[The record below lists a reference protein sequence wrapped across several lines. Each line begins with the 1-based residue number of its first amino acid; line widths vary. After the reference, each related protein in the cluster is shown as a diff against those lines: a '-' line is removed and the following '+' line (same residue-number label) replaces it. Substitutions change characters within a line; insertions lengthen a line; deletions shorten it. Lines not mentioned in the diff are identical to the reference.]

1 MKKALAKI
9 HQQLDA
15 LYPPGEL
22 RELIRWMMEEVAGIP
37 PYRLLLL
44 DDVLTDKQRL
54 QIEVIVDRLAKKE
67 PIQYILGET
76 TFCGLPFH
84 VSRDVLI
91 PRPETEQLVRLIVN
105 DFSSCPS
112 PRILDIGTGSGCI
125 AISLASLLPASRVTA
140 LDISSSALQVA
151 ADNATLNHVSV
162 SWTCVDILS
171 SEAESCLEQYD
182 CIVSNPPYIMEH
194 EQLEMDAGVLDYE
207 PHKALFVPD
216 TDPLLFYRRI
226 VQLAKSHLM
235 ADGWLYFEINE
246 QCGDAMVSL
255 LSKAD
260 FTRIEII
267 KDYFGKDRILKAQW
281 NYEKIG

>member
-54 QIEVIVDRLAKKE
+54 QIEAIVDRLAKKE

-91 PRPETEQLVRLIVN
+91 PRPETEQLVRRSKINGTAQITYLGYRNRQWMYCYFIGFVTPCFPCDGFGYIVIS
-105 DFSSCPS
+105 FTSS
-112 PRILDIGTGSGCI
+112 G
-125 AISLASLLPASRVTA
+125 
-140 LDISSSALQVA
+140 
-151 ADNATLNHVSV
+151 
-162 SWTCVDILS
+162 
-171 SEAESCLEQYD
+171 
-182 CIVSNPPYIMEH
+182 
-194 EQLEMDAGVLDYE
+194 
-207 PHKALFVPD
+207 
-216 TDPLLFYRRI
+216 
-226 VQLAKSHLM
+226 
-235 ADGWLYFEINE
+235 
-246 QCGDAMVSL
+246 
-255 LSKAD
+255 
-260 FTRIEII
+260 
-267 KDYFGKDRILKAQW
+267 
-281 NYEKIG
+281 

>member
-15 LYPPGEL
+15 LYPSGEL
-22 RELIRWMMEEVAGIP
+22 RELIRWIMEEVAGIP

-125 AISLASLLPASRVTA
+125 AISLASLLPASCVTA
-140 LDISSSALQVA
+140 LDISSSALRVA

-162 SWTCVDILS
+162 SWTCVDIFS

-182 CIVSNPPYIMEH
+182 CMVSNPPYIMEH
-194 EQLEMDAGVLDYE
+194 EQLEMDASVLDYE

-246 QCGDAMVSL
+246 QCGDAMFEL
-255 LSKAD
+255 LDSGG
-260 FTRIEII
+260 FSQTTII
-267 KDYFGKDRILKAQW
+267 KDYFGKDRMLKAQLVL
-281 NYEKIG
+281 

>member
-15 LYPPGEL
+15 LYPSGEL
-22 RELIRWMMEEVAGIP
+22 RELIRWIMEEVAGIP

-76 TFCGLPFH
+76 TFCGLPVH

-125 AISLASLLPASRVTA
+125 AISLASLLPASCVTA
-140 LDISSSALQVA
+140 LDISSSALRVA

-162 SWTCVDILS
+162 SWTCVDIFS

-194 EQLEMDAGVLDYE
+194 EQLEMDASVLDYE

-246 QCGDAMVSL
+246 QCGDAMLEL
-255 LSKAD
+255 LDSGG
-260 FTRIEII
+260 FSQTTII
-267 KDYFGKDRILKAQW
+267 KDYFGKDRMLKAQLVL
-281 NYEKIG
+281 

>member
-15 LYPPGEL
+15 LYPSGEL
-22 RELIRWMMEEVAGIP
+22 RELIRWIMEEVAGIP

-105 DFSSCPS
+105 DFSSCLS

-125 AISLASLLPASRVTA
+125 AISLASLLPASCVTA
-140 LDISSSALQVA
+140 LDISSSALRVA

-162 SWTCVDILS
+162 SWTCVDIFS

-194 EQLEMDAGVLDYE
+194 EQLEMDASVLDYE

-246 QCGDAMVSL
+246 QCGDAMLEL
-255 LSKAD
+255 LDSGG
-260 FTRIEII
+260 FSQTTII
-267 KDYFGKDRILKAQW
+267 KDYFGKDRMLKAQLVL
-281 NYEKIG
+281 

>member
-22 RELIRWMMEEVAGIP
+22 CELIRWMMEEVAGIP

-54 QIEVIVDRLAKKE
+54 QIDAIVDRLAKKE
-67 PIQYILGET
+67 PIQYIWGET

-140 LDISSSALQVA
+140 LDISSSALRVA
-151 ADNATLNHVSV
+151 VDNAALNHVSV

-194 EQLEMDAGVLDYE
+194 EQLEMDASVLDYE

-216 TDPLLFYRRI
+216 ADPLLFYRRI

-235 ADGWLYFEINE
+235 AGGWLYFEINE
-246 QCGDAMVSL
+246 QCGDVMLEL
-255 LSKAD
+255 LNSAG
-260 FTRIEII
+260 FSQTTII
-267 KDYFGKDRILKAQW
+267 KDYFGKDRMLKAQLVL
-281 NYEKIG
+281 

>member
-37 PYRLLLL
+37 PYRLLLA

-67 PIQYILGET
+67 PIQYIWGET

-125 AISLASLLPASRVTA
+125 AISLASLLPASCVTA
-140 LDISSSALQVA
+140 LDVSSSALRVA

-194 EQLEMDAGVLDYE
+194 EQLEMDASVLDYE

-235 ADGWLYFEINE
+235 AGGWLYFEINE
-246 QCGDAMVSL
+246 QCGDAMLEL
-255 LSKAD
+255 LNSAG
-260 FTRIEII
+260 FSQTTII
-267 KDYFGKDRILKAQW
+267 KDYF
-281 NYEKIG
+281 

>member
-54 QIEVIVDRLAKKE
+54 QIEAIVDRLAKKE

-91 PRPETEQLVRLIVN
+91 PRPENRGNLVRLIVN

-140 LDISSSALQVA
+140 LDISSSALRVA

-171 SEAESCLEQYD
+171 SEVESCLEQYD

-194 EQLEMDAGVLDYE
+194 EQLEMDASVLDYE
-207 PHKALFVPD
+207 PHKARFC
-216 TDPLLFYRRI
+216 TGYR
-226 VQLAKSHLM
+226 S
-235 ADGWLYFEINE
+235 LYCF
-246 QCGDAMVSL
+246 
-255 LSKAD
+255 
-260 FTRIEII
+260 
-267 KDYFGKDRILKAQW
+267 
-281 NYEKIG
+281 IGGLYSWQRVI

>member
-37 PYRLLLL
+37 PYRLLLV

-67 PIQYILGET
+67 PIQYIWGET

-171 SEAESCLEQYD
+171 SEVESCLEQYD

-194 EQLEMDAGVLDYE
+194 EQLEMDASVLDYE

-216 TDPLLFYRRI
+216 ADPLLFYRRI

-235 ADGWLYFEINE
+235 AGGWLYFEINE
-246 QCGDAMVSL
+246 QCGDAMLEL
-255 LSKAD
+255 LNSAG
-260 FTRIEII
+260 FSQTTII
-267 KDYFGKDRILKAQW
+267 KDYFGKDRMLKAQLVL
-281 NYEKIG
+281 

>member
-15 LYPPGEL
+15 LYPSGEL
-22 RELIRWMMEEVAGIP
+22 RELIRWIMEEVAGIP

-125 AISLASLLPASRVTA
+125 AISLASLLPASCVTA
-140 LDISSSALQVA
+140 LDISSSALRVA

-162 SWTCVDILS
+162 SWTCVDIFS

-194 EQLEMDAGVLDYE
+194 EQLEMDVSVLDYE
-207 PHKALFVPD
+207 PHKSLFVPD

-246 QCGDAMVSL
+246 QCGDAMLEL
-255 LSKAD
+255 LDSGG
-260 FTRIEII
+260 FSQTTII
-267 KDYFGKDRILKAQW
+267 KDYFGKDRMLKAQLVL
-281 NYEKIG
+281 

>member
-15 LYPPGEL
+15 LYPSGEL
-22 RELIRWMMEEVAGIP
+22 RELIRWIMEEVAGIP

-44 DDVLTDKQRL
+44 DDALTDKQRL

-125 AISLASLLPASRVTA
+125 AISLASLLPASCVTA
-140 LDISSSALQVA
+140 LDISSSALRVA

-162 SWTCVDILS
+162 SWTCVDIFS

-194 EQLEMDAGVLDYE
+194 EQLEIDASVLDYE

-246 QCGDAMVSL
+246 QCGDAMLEL
-255 LSKAD
+255 LDSGG
-260 FTRIEII
+260 FSQTTII
-267 KDYFGKDRILKAQW
+267 KDYFGKDRMLKAQLVL
-281 NYEKIG
+281 

>member
-1 MKKALAKI
+1 MKKVLAKI

-37 PYRLLLL
+37 PYRLLLA

-54 QIEVIVDRLAKKE
+54 QIEVIVDRLAKEE
-67 PIQYILGET
+67 PIQYIWGET

-91 PRPETEQLVRLIVN
+91 PRPETEQLVLLIVH

-151 ADNATLNHVSV
+151 ADNAILNHVSV
-162 SWTCVDILS
+162 SWACVDILS

-194 EQLEMDAGVLDYE
+194 EQQEMDARVLDYE
-207 PHKALFVPD
+207 PYEALFVPD

-235 ADGWLYFEINE
+235 AGGWLYFEINE
-246 QCGDAMVSL
+246 QCGDAMFEL
-255 LSKAD
+255 LNRAGFSQ
-260 FTRIEII
+260 IVII
-267 KDYFGKDRILKAQW
+267 KDYFGKDRMLKAQLVL
-281 NYEKIG
+281 

>member
-67 PIQYILGET
+67 PIQYIWGET

-105 DFSSCPS
+105 DFSSCLS

-125 AISLASLLPASRVTA
+125 AISLASLLPASCVTA
-140 LDISSSALQVA
+140 LDISS
-151 ADNATLNHVSV
+151 
-162 SWTCVDILS
+162 
-171 SEAESCLEQYD
+171 
-182 CIVSNPPYIMEH
+182 
-194 EQLEMDAGVLDYE
+194 
-207 PHKALFVPD
+207 
-216 TDPLLFYRRI
+216 
-226 VQLAKSHLM
+226 
-235 ADGWLYFEINE
+235 
-246 QCGDAMVSL
+246 
-255 LSKAD
+255 
-260 FTRIEII
+260 
-267 KDYFGKDRILKAQW
+267 
-281 NYEKIG
+281 

>member
-54 QIEVIVDRLAKKE
+54 QIEAIVDRLAKKE

-140 LDISSSALQVA
+140 LDISSSALRVA

-171 SEAESCLEQYD
+171 SEVESC
-182 CIVSNPPYIMEH
+182 VSNPPYIMEH
-194 EQLEMDAGVLDYE
+194 EQLEMDASVLDYE

-235 ADGWLYFEINE
+235 AGGWLYFEINE
-246 QCGDAMVSL
+246 QCGDAMLEL
-255 LSKAD
+255 LNSAG
-260 FTRIEII
+260 FSQTTII
-267 KDYFGKDRILKAQW
+267 KDYFGKDRMLKAQLVL
-281 NYEKIG
+281 

>member
-91 PRPETEQLVRLIVN
+91 PRPETEQLARLIVN

-194 EQLEMDAGVLDYE
+194 EQLEMDASVLDYE

-235 ADGWLYFEINE
+235 AGGWLYFEINE
-246 QCGDAMVSL
+246 QCGDVMLEL
-255 LSKAD
+255 LNSAG
-260 FTRIEII
+260 FSQTTII
-267 KDYFGKDRILKAQW
+267 KDYFGKDRMLKAQLVL
-281 NYEKIG
+281 

>member
-15 LYPPGEL
+15 LYPSGEL
-22 RELIRWMMEEVAGIP
+22 RELIRWIMEEVAGIP

-84 VSRDVLI
+84 VSCDVLI

-125 AISLASLLPASRVTA
+125 AISLASLLPASCVTA
-140 LDISSSALQVA
+140 LDISSSALRVA

-162 SWTCVDILS
+162 SWTCVDIFS

-194 EQLEMDAGVLDYE
+194 EQLEMDASVLDYE

-246 QCGDAMVSL
+246 QCGDAMLEL
-255 LSKAD
+255 LDSGG
-260 FTRIEII
+260 FSQTTII
-267 KDYFGKDRILKAQW
+267 KDYFGKDRMLKAQLVL
-281 NYEKIG
+281 

>member
-37 PYRLLLL
+37 PYRLLLA

-67 PIQYILGET
+67 PIQYIWGET

-125 AISLASLLPASRVTA
+125 AISLASLLPASCVTA

-162 SWTCVDILS
+162 S
-171 SEAESCLEQYD
+171 
-182 CIVSNPPYIMEH
+182 CIG
-194 EQLEMDAGVLDYE
+194 A
-207 PHKALFVPD
+207 
-216 TDPLLFYRRI
+216 T
-226 VQLAKSHLM
+226 
-235 ADGWLYFEINE
+235 
-246 QCGDAMVSL
+246 GD
-255 LSKAD
+255 
-260 FTRIEII
+260 F
-267 KDYFGKDRILKAQW
+267 
-281 NYEKIG
+281 

>member
-9 HQQLDA
+9 NQQLDD
-15 LYPPGEL
+15 LYQSGEL
-22 RELIRWMMEEVAGIP
+22 RELIRWIMEEVAGIP

-125 AISLASLLPASRVTA
+125 AISLASLLPASCVTA
-140 LDISSSALQVA
+140 LDISSSALRVA

-162 SWTCVDILS
+162 SWTCVDIFS

-194 EQLEMDAGVLDYE
+194 EQLEMDASVLDYE

-246 QCGDAMVSL
+246 QCGDAMLEL
-255 LSKAD
+255 LDSGG
-260 FTRIEII
+260 FSQTTII
-267 KDYFGKDRILKAQW
+267 KDYFGKDRMLKAQLVL
-281 NYEKIG
+281 

>member
-67 PIQYILGET
+67 PIQYIWGET

-105 DFSSCPS
+105 DFSSCLS

-125 AISLASLLPASRVTA
+125 AISLASLLPASCVTA
-140 LDISSSALQVA
+140 LDISSSALRVA

-182 CIVSNPPYIMEH
+182 CMVSNPPYIMEH
-194 EQLEMDAGVLDYE
+194 EQLEMDASVLDYE

-235 ADGWLYFEINE
+235 AGGWLYFEINE
-246 QCGDAMVSL
+246 QFGDAMLEL
-255 LSKAD
+255 LNSAG
-260 FTRIEII
+260 FSQTTII
-267 KDYFGKDRILKAQW
+267 KDYFGKDRMLKAQLVL
-281 NYEKIG
+281 

>member
-22 RELIRWMMEEVAGIP
+22 RELIRWMMEEVVGIP

-54 QIEVIVDRLAKKE
+54 QIEAIVDRLAKKE

-125 AISLASLLPASRVTA
+125 AISLASLLPASCVTA

-194 EQLEMDAGVLDYE
+194 EQLEMDASVLDYE

-216 TDPLLFYRRI
+216 TDPL
-226 VQLAKSHLM
+226 QLAKSHLM
-235 ADGWLYFEINE
+235 AGGWLYFEINE
-246 QCGDAMVSL
+246 QCGDAMLEL
-255 LSKAD
+255 LNSAG
-260 FTRIEII
+260 FSQTTII
-267 KDYFGKDRILKAQW
+267 KDYFGKDRMLKAQLVL
-281 NYEKIG
+281 

>member
-67 PIQYILGET
+67 PIQYIWGKT

-91 PRPETEQLVRLIVN
+91 PRPETEQLVRLIV
-105 DFSSCPS
+105 SW
-112 PRILDIGTGSGCI
+112 ILEQAVDV
-125 AISLASLLPASRVTA
+125 SLFHWLRYSLLPV
-140 LDISSSALQVA
+140 
-151 ADNATLNHVSV
+151 
-162 SWTCVDILS
+162 
-171 SEAESCLEQYD
+171 
-182 CIVSNPPYIMEH
+182 
-194 EQLEMDAGVLDYE
+194 
-207 PHKALFVPD
+207 
-216 TDPLLFYRRI
+216 
-226 VQLAKSHLM
+226 
-235 ADGWLYFEINE
+235 
-246 QCGDAMVSL
+246 
-255 LSKAD
+255 
-260 FTRIEII
+260 
-267 KDYFGKDRILKAQW
+267 
-281 NYEKIG
+281 